1 MFGGAKSSIK
11 PVSQQTRT
19 ERIAAAKPKL
29 SAPLP
34 SHLSSQSKPVRTM
47 QESTRSSPA
56 NAQSI
61 RSPATPD
68 RLDVPSKRKA
78 QRQKSPGEQKPNFGE
93 ESEDEDDARSRSS
106 AGSDKRQK
114 VESATL
120 TIDTKRKLRS
130 KRAFLQDDHD
140 RDFPIIHAADVA
152 SPIRKSKVP
161 DLQTEKVTVELKYP
175 SASQRE
181 RYDLVYGKDKID
193 SIKEIYDIAKIVAE
207 VYLTEEQQKPFTDEN
222 TGIIRK
228 IQRAMNLLSR
238 NRQNQDLRD
247 GFKKAVDTYND
258 ALEGLIKGGVLAKN
272 LDNKHHLPLNMV
284 HIILRQVYD
293 RAVSPE
299 VDLLKAYENGTD
311 NVYGEL
317 LDSFVSKIL
326 GETKLKSDQV
336 FVDLG
341 SGVGNVVLQAALEI
355 GCESWGCEMM
365 KNAYTL
371 ADRQKDEFQARCRL
385 WGVKPGR
392 VRLERDDFLENN
404 PIKDAIRRA
413 DVILVN
419 NQAFTTELNEKL
431 KLLFL
436 DVKDGCQIVSLRPFI
451 PQGHQITE
459 WNLYDPI
466 NNFRDEEDSYYGNS
480 VSWTDAGGKY
490 YRTTKDERRL
500 QRFIEKLAPKE

>member
-1 MFGGAKSSIK
+1 M
-11 PVSQQTRT
+11 
-19 ERIAAAKPKL
+19 
-29 SAPLP
+29 
-34 SHLSSQSKPVRTM
+34 
-47 QESTRSSPA
+47 
-56 NAQSI
+56 
-61 RSPATPD
+61 
-68 RLDVPSKRKA
+68 
-78 QRQKSPGEQKPNFGE
+78 
-93 ESEDEDDARSRSS
+93 
-106 AGSDKRQK
+106 
-114 VESATL
+114 
-120 TIDTKRKLRS
+120 
-130 KRAFLQDDHD
+130 
-140 RDFPIIHAADVA
+140 
-152 SPIRKSKVP
+152 
-161 DLQTEKVTVELKYP
+161 
-175 SASQRE
+175 
-181 RYDLVYGKDKID
+181 YGKDKID

-207 VYLTEEQQKPFTDEN
+207 VYLTEEQQIPFTDEN
-222 TGIIRK
+222 SGIIRK

-392 VRLERDDFLENN
+392 VRLEKDDFLENN

-466 NNFRDEEDSYYGNS
+466 NNFRDEEDAYYGNS

-500 QRFIEKLAPKE
+500 QKFIEKLAPKE